1 MAGEV
6 AEESFLDRLSR
17 KPPHVRIKENISN
30 SNVIIYKA
38 QCQCTSS
45 FGLDES
51 GECTI
56 CKAPA
61 QVQWQC
67 NVSAGVKAKVVWT
80 LLGIIMAFQFIF
92 N

>member
-1 MAGEV
+1 ML
-6 AEESFLDRLSR
+6 EESFLDHSSR
-17 KPPHVRIKENISN
+17 KNLHVLIKDNKSN
-30 SNVIIYKA
+30 RNVIIYKA

-45 FGLDES
+45 FRLDES